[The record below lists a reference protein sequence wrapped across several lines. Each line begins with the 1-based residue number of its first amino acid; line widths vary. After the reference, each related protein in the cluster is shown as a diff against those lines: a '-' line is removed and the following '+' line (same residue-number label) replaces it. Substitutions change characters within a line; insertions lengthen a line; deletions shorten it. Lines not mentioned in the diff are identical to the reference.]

1 MAKLRSA
8 FINSV
13 LVIAAVAVCLGIAFA
28 ADAWLNLGLR
38 YAVATLGQ
46 RNVQV
51 AEPIMYV
58 YDNRTGW
65 RLNADTQYHRSRTGP
80 LFGVAKIEGYDIR
93 LRVNSEG
100 FIDREHYLVTPYYR
114 IAFAG
119 NSWVEAV
126 QQEYTDRFA
135 PLTEDYV
142 YDRSKH
148 AKVVEIMNFG
158 LSNAAPAQAYG
169 VLKTYA
175 LKYKPEEVWLFLTAA
190 DLRSNTPIDT
200 PPPFGPT
207 FVFDASKSRL
217 EDIRFGFVDPPAYA
231 REKRQRELAAADA
244 ATANWGAVMPYHY
257 STERNALYDNA
268 WRDMKLVL
276 GLIKKTLDAQGVR
289 LRIVYIPPVYEID
302 AKRWDEY
309 RRQAVAAVG
318 RDLPMDPGASE
329 RRFAQTAREMGADF
343 ISLVALCKEKGA
355 TEMYSDHFTRMGH
368 HWVADYLARVVIE
381 TVPDSPKT
389 KPQ

>member
-1 MAKLRSA
+1 MARLRSVL
-8 FINSV
+8 INSV
-13 LVIAAVAVCLGIAFA
+13 LVVAAVAVCVGIAFA

-38 YAVATLGQ
+38 HAVATLGQ
-46 RNVQV
+46 RNVQE

-80 LFGVAKIEGYDIR
+80 LFGIAKVEGFDIR

-100 FIDREHYLVTPYYR
+100 FIDREHYLETPYYR

-126 QQEYTDRFA
+126 QQEYTDRFT

-148 AKVVEIMNFG
+148 SKVVEIMNFG

-175 LKYKPEEVWLFLTAA
+175 LKYKPQEVWLFLTAQ
-190 DLRSNTPIDT
+190 DLASNTPIDT

-207 FVFDASKSRL
+207 YVMDASRTHL
-217 EDIRFGFVDPPAYA
+217 EDIRFGYVDPPAYA
-231 REKRQRELAAADA
+231 RDKRQKELAAANA
-244 ATANWGAVMPYHY
+244 SAVNWAAVMPYHY
-257 STERNALYDNA
+257 STERNALYDGA

-289 LRIVYIPPVYEID
+289 LRIVYIPAVQEID
-302 AKRWDEY
+302 TQRWDEY
-309 RRQAVAAVG
+309 RRRAAAAVG
-318 RDLPMDPGASE
+318 RELPMDAAVSE
-329 RRFAQTAREMGADF
+329 RRFSEAAREIGADF

-355 TEMYSDHFTRMGH
+355 AEMYSDHFTRMGH
-368 HWVADYLARVVIE
+368 HWVADYLAHVVID